1 VTIPIHHALQR
12 AIPKLRL
19 CASLAAETPAG
30 EPLGYAAT
38 MARLQAAEA
47 LGRLVLEI
55 KAAGRI
61 DDPDL
66 ASLVHRVAWSADK
79 LAALLD
85 KGPVDAAEVQA
96 LIDKMA
102 EVEAIVARPARIV
115 RGVGAKTE
123 GRTT

>member
-1 VTIPIHHALQR
+1 MTLPIHHALQR

-19 CASLAAETPAG
+19 YASLAAETPAG

-38 MARLQAAEA
+38 MARQQAAEA
-47 LGRLVLEI
+47 LGRLVIEI
-55 KAAGRI
+55 EA
-61 DDPDL
+61 DL
-66 ASLVHRVAWSADK
+66 ASELHRLAWRADK

-96 LIDKMA
+96 LIDGMT
-102 EVEAIVARPARIV
+102 EVEAIVARPAKIV

-123 GRTT
+123 GGTT